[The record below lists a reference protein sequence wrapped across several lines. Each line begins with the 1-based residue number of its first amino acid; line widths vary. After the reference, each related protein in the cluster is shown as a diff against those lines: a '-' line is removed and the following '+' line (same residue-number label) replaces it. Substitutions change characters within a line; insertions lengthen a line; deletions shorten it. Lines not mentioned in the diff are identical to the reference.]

1 MFMQERPARAFYHVT
16 REDQKDMIVTD
27 NKGDRMS
34 LTNLTARA
42 VYDPKGC
49 RSQILDEA
57 DRLDYETRPLAGALG
72 VSYPTLL
79 RVLRRLELHQRI
91 RELWLNRR
99 NEKRAS
105 GVRYAKS

>member
-1 MFMQERPARAFYHVT
+1 
-16 REDQKDMIVTD
+16 
-27 NKGDRMS
+27 MS

-57 DRLDYETRPLAGALG
+57 DRLDYETRPLARELG

-79 RVLRRLELHQRI
+79 RVLRRLELHEQVRK
-91 RELWLNRR
+91 LWLNRR

-105 GVRYAKS
+105 GK